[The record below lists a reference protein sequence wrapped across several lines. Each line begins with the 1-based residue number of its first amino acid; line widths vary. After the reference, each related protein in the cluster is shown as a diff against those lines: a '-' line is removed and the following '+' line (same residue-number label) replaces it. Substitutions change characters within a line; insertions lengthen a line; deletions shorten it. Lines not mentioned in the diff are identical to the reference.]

1 MSYKSYIKCY
11 KDELDFIS
19 KDIIFTGKV
28 LYKEGLVTSH
38 AGNIS
43 VKHKDSIIITKTG
56 RMLGFLKKEDLITV
70 SIDKPQEKDKEASS
84 ELIVH
89 REIYKKTDAKA
100 IIHAHPIYATSL
112 TFKMER
118 YFEPIDNEGKLFIGT
133 VPIVDVEKATASLE
147 LAQEVSSVLK
157 EYNLCLVKTHGVF
170 VKADSLN
177 YALKLCSD
185 LEFCAKIYTL
195 ARL

>member
-1 MSYKSYIKCY
+1 MSYRSYIGCF
-11 KDELDFIS
+11 KDDIDFIY

-43 VKHKDSIIITKTG
+43 VRYKDSIFITKTG
-56 RMLGFLKKEDLITV
+56 RMLGFLRKGDIAEVPVFKED
-70 SIDKPQEKDKEASS
+70 QKDKEASS

-89 REIYKKTDAKA
+89 REIYKKTDANA
-100 IIHAHPIYATSL
+100 IIHAHPVYATAL
-112 TFKMER
+112 TFKLKD
-118 YFEPIDNEGKLFIGT
+118 FFIPIDNEGKLFIGK
-133 VPIVDVEKATASLE
+133 VPIVEVEKPTASLE
-147 LAQEVSSVLK
+147 LALTVSETLK
-157 EYNLCLVKTHGVF
+157 EYNICLVKTHGVF
-170 VKADSLN
+170 IKSDTLN

-195 ARL
+195 AS

>member
-1 MSYKSYIKCY
+1 MSYRSYIGCF
-11 KDELDFIS
+11 KDDVDFIY

-43 VKHKDSIIITKTG
+43 VRYKDRIFITKTG
-56 RMLGFLKKEDLITV
+56 RMLGFLRKNDIVDVPVFNED
-70 SIDKPQEKDKEASS
+70 KKDKEASS

-100 IIHAHPIYATSL
+100 IIHAHPVYATAL
-112 TFKMER
+112 TFKLKD
-118 YFEPIDNEGKLFIGT
+118 FFIPIDNEGKLFIGK
-133 VPIVDVEKATASLE
+133 VPIVEVERPTASSE
-147 LAQEVSSVLK
+147 LAIAVSETLK
-157 EYNLCLVKTHGVF
+157 EFNICLVKTHGVF
-170 VKADSLN
+170 IKSDALN

-185 LEFCAKIYTL
+185 LEFCARIYTL
-195 ARL
+195 AS